1 MKLRAPHCVW
11 RKLSTASRVTTAAPS
26 QWPHKLHAR
35 CSQPAPRCHPGCRP
49 GAPPCTPPGEGRQ
62 PRALSCRSSSCSA
75 RRTPTWHAEQA
86 VWAPGNTAGD
96 GPKLR
101 DFVIKAGI
109 VQPLLELFRPDTETA
124 EINAV
129 DRLGQM
135 TEECGGL
142 DKTEDCSTTT
152 TRPCTRRPWKD
163 IIEKCSGEEGS
174 PVVSSTT
181 SGQAYDFSAVN
192 NVPEGGFSF

>member
-1 MKLRAPHCVW
+1 MDIQRALHCVW
-11 RKLSTASRVTTAAPS
+11 RILSTASRVTTAAPS
-26 QWPHKLHAR
+26 RWPHKLHAR

-62 PRALSCRSSSCSA
+62 
-75 RRTPTWHAEQA
+75 
-86 VWAPGNTAGD
+86 
-96 GPKLR
+96 
-101 DFVIKAGI
+101 
-109 VQPLLELFRPDTETA
+109 TA
-124 EINAV
+124 EINEV

-152 TRPCTRRPWKD
+152 TRPCTRRPWMD
-163 IIEKCSGEEGS
+163 IIEKCSGEEEG
-174 PVVSSTT
+174 PEVSSTT